1 METPILN
8 HVLVQL
14 QAALER
20 DDLIGAANIIEAL
33 RPPDQAELF
42 YELDEEDRVAL
53 LPGLIL
59 LTRLI
64 FWKRRLGG
72 QTQE

>member
-20 DDLIGAANIIEAL
+20 DDLTGAANIIEAL

-42 YELDEEDRVAL
+42 AELDEEDRTL
-53 LPGLIL
+53 
-59 LTRLI
+59 
-64 FWKRRLGG
+64 
-72 QTQE
+72 

>member
-42 YELDEEDRVAL
+42 YELDE
-53 LPGLIL
+53 
-59 LTRLI
+59 
-64 FWKRRLGG
+64 
-72 QTQE
+72 